1 MFHII
6 GKIVKGGITMT
17 PKDLSAVLDMA
28 IEKEIEAQAFYLD
41 LHNRVEDPEAKQALH
56 FMAGEEKKHEEFL
69 TNYKKAGMGGES
81 LKQTQVVDYKIAEHL
96 EKPDVSGRLES
107 KDVYLIAAHREL
119 NSYNFYNALA
129 EIHPEGETKTMLL
142 RMANEEL
149 KHKEKVEYLYSN
161 TAFPQTAG
169 G

>member
-1 MFHII
+1 MSS
-6 GKIVKGGITMT
+6 
-17 PKDLSAVLDMA
+17 KDLSAVLDMA
-28 IEKEIEAQAFYLD
+28 ISKEIEAQAFYLD
-41 LHNRVEDPEAKQALH
+41 LHGRVSDTEAKQTLN

-69 TNYKKAGMGGES
+69 RNYKRSEMGPAS
-81 LKQTQVVDYKIAEHL
+81 LKQGQVVDYKIAEHL
-96 EKPDVSGRLES
+96 EKPDVSGKLES

-129 EIHPEGETKTMLL
+129 EIHPSGDTKSMLL
-142 RMANEEL
+142 KMANEEL